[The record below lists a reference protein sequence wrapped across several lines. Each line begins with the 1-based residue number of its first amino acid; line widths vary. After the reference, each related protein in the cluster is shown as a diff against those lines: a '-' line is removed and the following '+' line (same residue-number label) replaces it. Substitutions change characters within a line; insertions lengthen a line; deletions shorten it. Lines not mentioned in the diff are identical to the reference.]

1 MLIRRL
7 QVEEGFLDGLD
18 VAFAPG
24 LNVII
29 GPRGSGKTSIV
40 ELIRFVLGLP
50 GHTDKVTSAAASH
63 AKAVLSSGR
72 VTLTAE
78 EGDEVLTYTRSA
90 DERSPRLLG
99 SRPVERPVVLSQ
111 NEIEEV
117 GTSVA
122 GRLRLIDAF
131 RPPDGSDVAQE
142 TAVAAEIGS
151 LTADLRALAEELEA
165 LRETERASEGV
176 PGELVE
182 AQAQE
187 ADLLNRLGEAGP
199 DREQLRLLTEG
210 LAAAAVRAGTIVAT
224 ITSVRAAIDRI
235 RQLSVPTAIVEPWPD
250 NAGPTDMLS
259 DVRTLVDRARVALQ
273 GTVGLLEQALH
284 AAEEAERANR
294 EQQIRDEDT
303 SRARR
308 ARLEALQEGA
318 GAVSRRLA
326 ELQVRNSQLEA
337 TRATIAEREQ
347 RLQAAQ
353 RRRDELLDRLDA
365 IREGRYAE
373 RVHVVEDL
381 NTKLGPR
388 IHTELRRYGH
398 PVGYQNAVLSA
409 LRGSGLQYNTLAPH
423 LASRLSPREL
433 ASLVEAGD
441 SAGLAELAGIAEDR
455 AQRVIEHLRGE
466 QLDGILTAQV
476 EDDVDLQLLDGDEYK
491 PTTRLSTG
499 QRCTVVLPIL
509 LSHSNQVVVIDQ
521 PEDHLD
527 NAFVVETVVRVL
539 LDRSSTAQTILAT
552 HNANIPVLGG
562 AHNVV
567 YLGSSGR
574 RGFVRVAAPLE
585 DQSIVAAITSVM
597 EGGAEAFK
605 RRATFYQLT

>member
-303 SRARR
+303 SRALR